1 MRSFVLKIENP
12 HSHNQGTG
20 CCCCYYTV
28 VYSTLLHCAINV
40 LIIRLLN
47 TRQKIDLL
55 FRIQIFSEWEL
66 FPVASSAASSLC
78 ARIYYTKK
86 CPESWLSLSWTQHK
100 LLCCTL
106 YNAVCYVVLCC
117 DAMWFNPILCNHV
130 AIIAYST
137 VDTPSCSAQF
147 SKCLITSRDSI
158 TNLNEWFVIFF
169 INRVRAQSSI
179 SIATQANLF
188 HVVLNKLEHC

>member
-1 MRSFVLKIENP
+1 MYSLFDCWILDKKSICFSEFKYLVSESFFP
-12 HSHNQGTG
+12 
-20 CCCCYYTV
+20 
-28 VYSTLLHCAINV
+28 LLLQQHQAFAHEF
-40 LIIRLLN
+40 IIRKNALN
-47 TRQKIDLL
+47 RGYRYREHNINYCAVHCTM
-55 FRIQIFSEWEL
+55 
-66 FPVASSAASSLC
+66 LC
-78 ARIYYTKK
+78 AMLYCVVMR
-86 CPESWLSLSWTQHK
+86 CDLSQFSVIT
-100 LLCCTL
+100 
-106 YNAVCYVVLCC
+106 
-117 DAMWFNPILCNHV
+117 F